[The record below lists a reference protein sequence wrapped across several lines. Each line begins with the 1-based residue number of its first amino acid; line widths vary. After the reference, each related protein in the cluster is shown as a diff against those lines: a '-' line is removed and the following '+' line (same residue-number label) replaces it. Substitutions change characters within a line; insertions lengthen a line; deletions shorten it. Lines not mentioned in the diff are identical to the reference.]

1 MYVADFVL
9 VTDFSFPYENSY
21 EAVTERLIFPS
32 ARKRNASLKFSSNCQ
47 WVTSSM
53 CINDSVSVTD
63 LEIVKSIE
71 GFALPPQ
78 LSIICLPTSMG
89 GRKWTFPSLILYFML
104 SNSQEDSAFPFLQSH
119 PHLGRRVLSNSPG
132 YLPFVFLCVVFP
144 ALFTRQYFLPF
155 KRYVTPFWAHRTP
168 ASKSLSTIHP
178 EML

>member
-1 MYVADFVL
+1 MKIRMKQWLKDLFSLLQEKGMPVL
-9 VTDFSFPYENSY
+9 NSVPTVN
-21 EAVTERLIFPS
+21 EWSAVCVNNF
-32 ARKRNASLKFSSNCQ
+32 
-47 WVTSSM
+47 
-53 CINDSVSVTD
+53 VSVTD

-78 LSIICLPTSMG
+78 LSIICLPSSMG
-89 GRKWTFPSLILYFML
+89 GRKWTFPSLILHFMR
-104 SNSQEDSAFPFLQSH
+104 SNSQEDPAFPFLQSH

-132 YLPFVFLCVVFP
+132 YLPFVFFCVVFP